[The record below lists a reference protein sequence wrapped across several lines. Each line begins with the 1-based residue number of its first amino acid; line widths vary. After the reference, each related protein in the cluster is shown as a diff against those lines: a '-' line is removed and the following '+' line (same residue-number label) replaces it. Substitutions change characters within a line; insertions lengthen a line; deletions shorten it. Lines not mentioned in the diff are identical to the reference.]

1 MLGRGEVADYVAD
14 ALVGA
19 QVGGAGQTA
28 GQHDAVILVKVN
40 LVKECIASY
49 GNLQRAYDLAR
60 GHDRDERGAHAAAT
74 HDIDHGQAFNR
85 FKAIGGKN
93 GNAGHKGS
101 FHRRHTISRL
111 IPRRPPLATLDFP
124 MIFLSND

>member
-1 MLGRGEVADYVAD
+1 MASLEQVKFAQDKRSGADGGNMLGRGELADYVAD

-40 LVKECIASY
+40 LVKECVAGY

-93 GNAGHKGS
+93 SNAGHKGS
-101 FHRRHTISRL
+101 FHR
-111 IPRRPPLATLDFP
+111 AAY
-124 MIFLSND
+124 N